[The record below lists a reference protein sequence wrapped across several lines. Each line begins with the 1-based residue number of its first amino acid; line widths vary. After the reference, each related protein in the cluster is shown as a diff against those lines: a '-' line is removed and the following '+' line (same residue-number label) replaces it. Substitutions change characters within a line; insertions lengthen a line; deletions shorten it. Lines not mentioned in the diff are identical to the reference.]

1 MLKNV
6 RKRALISCCFP
17 NRVYK
22 LHFDA
27 CESLE
32 ICPKRSG
39 CVYSELHKYYLNKI
53 PQTSNFEFCVITLE
67 EAHWL
72 KPPTLA
78 RHHTTICMSYFM
90 TGGPGKEQGTSK
102 LPPTQESSGKVKR
115 RRHMSDHLPESFWA
129 SILAEQ
135 GCTTRKDSE
144 KNDWLKTT
152 RKLIPSP

>member
-17 NRVYK
+17 NRVCK

-27 CESLE
+27 CENLE

-102 LPPTQESSGKVKR
+102 LPPTRRVQERSKGGATCLTTSQNPFGHPSWLNKGAPPGRTLR
-115 RRHMSDHLPESFWA
+115 RMT
-129 SILAEQ
+129 
-135 GCTTRKDSE
+135 G
-144 KNDWLKTT
+144 
-152 RKLIPSP
+152 